1 MYLHTCIKTHHA
13 IRDLSKKIKI
23 KIKHCLAV
31 IAYLIS
37 NKTINLTSGHRNHKQ
52 TKHDHTIITYASST
66 FFSFPFH

>member
-1 MYLHTCIKTHHA
+1 MYLHTCIKTHHV
-13 IRDLSKKIKI
+13 IRDLSKKNKN
-23 KIKHCLAV
+23 KTLLAV

-52 TKHDHTIITYASST
+52 TKYDHTIITYASST